1 MCCGIKDHC
10 NFTPIRVYNPEI
22 KKERS
27 HSGEFYSRKMN
38 RNVFYES
45 KLEKHFFKRLE
56 QSDVVRAYCEQP
68 FKVPYEHHGSHY
80 YVPDVLVCLTDGQCF
95 VTEIKPLLMMVSKE
109 VMTKYQAL
117 HDFCNQRGW
126 GTLLSDGVHDIF
138 DLFHFTPN
146 LSLERAI
153 LRELSLN
160 RTLMKKDL
168 DRLKETHQGNSI
180 QVAQCILRYKLSYRP
195 VPMLV
200 WKTKE
205 ALFCPILQ
213 RNGEEKTND
222 RILEQNTF

>member
-1 MCCGIKDHC
+1 MRIYNLLTNQGHYSRSGETDYIRFLMEFREIHLPEWEIYLFLRFVKLFLRLEGSERKWINLIKKTSSRRNVTRKGLEVLLPKIIWPEQVSVFSESYHC
-10 NFTPIRVYNPEI
+10 NFIPIRVYNPEI

-95 VTEIKPLLMMVSKE
+95 VTEIKPLLMMASKE

-117 HDFCNQRGW
+117 HDFCNQRG
-126 GTLLSDGVHDIF
+126 
-138 DLFHFTPN
+138 
-146 LSLERAI
+146 
-153 LRELSLN
+153 
-160 RTLMKKDL
+160 
-168 DRLKETHQGNSI
+168 
-180 QVAQCILRYKLSYRP
+180 
-195 VPMLV
+195 
-200 WKTKE
+200 
-205 ALFCPILQ
+205 
-213 RNGEEKTND
+213 
-222 RILEQNTF
+222 

>member
-1 MCCGIKDHC
+1 
-10 NFTPIRVYNPEI
+10 
-22 KKERS
+22 
-27 HSGEFYSRKMN
+27 MN

-180 QVAQCILRYKLSYRP
+180 QAVSYTHLDVYKRQQVVLPLLWVKASFHH
-195 VPMLV
+195 L
-200 WKTKE
+200 
-205 ALFCPILQ
+205 
-213 RNGEEKTND
+213 
-222 RILEQNTF
+222 

>member
-1 MCCGIKDHC
+1 MEFSESLKKNQD
-10 NFTPIRVYNPEI
+10 FKTVYGHG
-22 KKERS
+22 KS
-27 HSGEFYSRKMN
+27 CAN
-38 RNVFYES
+38 RY
-45 KLEKHFFKRLE
+45 
-56 QSDVVRAYCEQP
+56 
-68 FKVPYEHHGSHY
+68 
-80 YVPDVLVCLTDGQCF
+80 LV
-95 VTEIKPLLMMVSKE
+95 M
-109 VMTKYQAL
+109 
-117 HDFCNQRGW
+117 
-126 GTLLSDGVHDIF
+126 
-138 DLFHFTPN
+138 FHFTPN

-205 ALFCPILQ
+205 ALFCPVLQ
-213 RNGEEKTND
+213 RRGEEETND

>member
-1 MCCGIKDHC
+1 
-10 NFTPIRVYNPEI
+10 
-22 KKERS
+22 
-27 HSGEFYSRKMN
+27 
-38 RNVFYES
+38 
-45 KLEKHFFKRLE
+45 
-56 QSDVVRAYCEQP
+56 
-68 FKVPYEHHGSHY
+68 
-80 YVPDVLVCLTDGQCF
+80 
-95 VTEIKPLLMMVSKE
+95 MVSKE

-180 QVAQCILRYKLSYRP
+180 QVAQCILRYKLSYAC
-195 VPMLV
+195 LED
-200 WKTKE
+200 KGGSFLSDFTKE
-205 ALFCPILQ
+205 RRRRDQ
-213 RNGEEKTND
+213 
-222 RILEQNTF
+222 